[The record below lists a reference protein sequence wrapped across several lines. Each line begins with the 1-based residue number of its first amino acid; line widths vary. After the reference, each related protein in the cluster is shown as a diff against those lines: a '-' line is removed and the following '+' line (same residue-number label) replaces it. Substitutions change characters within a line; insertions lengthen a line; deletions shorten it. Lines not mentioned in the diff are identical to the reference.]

1 MRSGVVSLIKY
12 GVNSVN
18 CDGKIYP
25 CSVKGSLKH
34 KFGKI
39 EVGDYVD
46 FDETNLVIENVKE
59 RVSRLIRPSIV
70 NVDQILLVFSL
81 KEPDFSYYLAFK
93 YLTYASFNNVK
104 ASIVLSKSDKSEN
117 KEIEEIKKIFN
128 SLNIDVYV
136 TSCKKLEG
144 IDEIKDIFKDKITV
158 LMGQSGVGKSSLLN
172 AIDSNYSRD
181 IGEYSVA
188 LGRGK
193 HQTKETILL
202 PYNNGYIADTPGFS
216 SLELRLSKLQIAQ
229 SFPVFNVE
237 HVNCR
242 YSNCLHISEP
252 DCAIKKL
259 IEEGKIPLIAYQSYL
274 KLLEE
279 EK

>member
-1 MRSGVVSLIKY
+1 M
-12 GVNSVN
+12 
-18 CDGKIYP
+18 
-25 CSVKGSLKH
+25 
-34 KFGKI
+34 
-39 EVGDYVD
+39 
-46 FDETNLVIENVKE
+46 
-59 RVSRLIRPSIV
+59 
-70 NVDQILLVFSL
+70 FSL

-93 YLTYASFNNVK
+93 YLTYANFNNVK

-128 SLNIDVYV
+128 LLNIDVYV
-136 TSCKKLEG
+136 TSSKKLEG